1 MAVES
6 KRGCGYRKIG
16 GLYLV
21 GDPGEHFSC
30 DRLPIPLLTCPTC
43 GEGIKPTRGWT
54 WVFPHNLFQ
63 GVHSVLKCSCP
74 PLCPICF
81 PDLMGRKAGL
91 TWIGTQFY
99 TPSTFAKEALTL
111 GVSRRISSV
120 PRGLVLGKTWV
131 LVGHRQAAKIPAPG
145 TVTGEKPCPGIF
157 YAFIPQRM
165 EMIITESYSEDEKF
179 MEKLEKRGITP
190 VVVPADD
197 KDHR

>member
-1 MAVES
+1 MAVEA

-54 WVFPHNLFQ
+54 WVFPYNLFQ
-63 GVHSVLKCSCP
+63 GDHDPCKCGIG
-74 PLCPICF
+74 CPICS
-81 PDLMGRKAGL
+81 PELLGRKAGL

-99 TPSTFAKEALTL
+99 TPTTFAKEALTL

-131 LVGHRQAAKIPAPG
+131 LVGHRQAAKTPAPG

-157 YAFIPQRM
+157 YAFIPQRL